1 MKLIHF
7 FRLIQMSIFQK
18 IIVNMMHNRTYNDKM
33 SYNNT
38 YFFCPRIVCNDG
50 FSISLQMNHSHYCFS
65 ENGYRTLG
73 HTMETIEFGYP
84 NQDEELLKEYAEC
97 PELLTKTVGQL
108 PIDVAQQ
115 IIDKHGGIDWDKTV
129 SIEEFNNLV
138 YGKKDKK

>member
-18 IIVNMMHNRTYNDKM
+18 TIVDMMHNRTYNDKM

-50 FSISLQMNHSHYCFS
+50 FSISLQMNHSHYCSS
-65 ENGYRTLG
+65 ENGYETLG

-97 PELLTKTVGQL
+97 PELLTKTVGRL

>member
-18 IIVNMMHNRTYNDKM
+18 TIVDMMHNRTYNDKM

-50 FSISLQMNHSHYCFS
+50 FSISLQMNHSHYCSS

-97 PELLTKTVGQL
+97 PELLTKTVGRL

-138 YGKKDKK
+138 YGKKDRK

>member
-18 IIVNMMHNRTYNDKM
+18 TVTNMMYNRGYENKITYD
-33 SYNNT
+33 NT

-50 FSISLQMNHSHYCFS
+50 FDISLQIHNGNYCSS

-73 HTMETIEFGYP
+73 HTMESVEFGFP

-97 PELLTKTVGQL
+97 PKSITQTVGQL

-115 IIDKHGGIDWDKTV
+115 IIDKHGGIDWDKTISV
-129 SIEEFNNLV
+129 EQFNNFIN
-138 YGKKDKK
+138 GKENRK

>member
-18 IIVNMMHNRTYNDKM
+18 TIVDMVHNRTYNDKM

-38 YFFCPRIVCNDG
+38 YFFCPRIHCNDG
-50 FSISLQMNHSHYCFS
+50 FSISLQIHNGNYCSS

-73 HTMETIEFGYP
+73 HTMESVEFGFP
-84 NQDEELLKEYAEC
+84 NQDEELLKEYAEE
-97 PELLTKTVGQL
+97 PDNLKHTVGQL
-108 PIDVAQQ
+108 PIDIAQQ

-129 SIEEFNNLV
+129 SVEEFNNLV
-138 YGKKDKK
+138 YGKESRK

>member
-18 IIVNMMHNRTYNDKM
+18 TVVSMMYNRGYNDKM
-33 SYNNT
+33 SYDNT
-38 YFFCPRIVCNDG
+38 YFFCPRVVCNDG
-50 FSISLQMNHSHYCFS
+50 FSISLQIHNGNYCFS

-73 HTMETIEFGYP
+73 HTMETVEFGFP
-84 NQDEELLKEYAEC
+84 NQDEELLKDYAEYS
-97 PELLTKTVGQL
+97 EDVTTTVGQL

-129 SIEEFNNLV
+129 SVEQFNDLV
-138 YGKKDKK
+138 YGKKDKQ

>member
-18 IIVNMMHNRTYNDKM
+18 TIVDMMHNRTYNDKM

-38 YFFCPRIVCNDG
+38 YFFCPRVVCNDG
-50 FSISLQMNHSHYCFS
+50 FSVSLQIHNGNYCSS

-73 HTMETIEFGYP
+73 HTMESVEFGFP

-97 PELLTKTVGQL
+97 PESITGTVGRL

-129 SIEEFNNLV
+129 SVEQFNDFI
-138 YGKKDKK
+138 YGKESRK

>member
-18 IIVNMMHNRTYNDKM
+18 TIVDMMHNRTYNDKM

-50 FSISLQMNHSHYCFS
+50 FSISLQIHNGNYCSS

-84 NQDEELLKEYAEC
+84 NQDE
-97 PELLTKTVGQL
+97 LLTKTVGRL

>member
-18 IIVNMMHNRTYNDKM
+18 TIVDMMHNRTHNDKM

-38 YFFCPRIVCNDG
+38 YFFCPRIVCNDE
-50 FSISLQMNHSHYCFS
+50 FSISLQMNHSHYCSS

-97 PELLTKTVGQL
+97 PELLTKTVGRL
-108 PIDVAQQ
+108 PIDVTQQ
-115 IIDKHGGIDWDKTV
+115 IIDKHGRIDWDKTV

>member
-1 MKLIHF
+1 MKLIYF

-18 IIVNMMHNRTYNDKM
+18 TVTNMMYNIVYENKMTYD
-33 SYNNT
+33 NT
-38 YFFCPRIVCNDG
+38 YFFCPRIHCNDG
-50 FSISLQMNHSHYCFS
+50 FGISLQIHNSNYCSS

-73 HTMETIEFGYP
+73 HTIKTVEFGYP

-97 PELLTKTVGQL
+97 HEDVTTTVGQL

-129 SIEEFNNLV
+129 SVEEFNNFV
-138 YGKKDKK
+138 YGKKDRK

>member
-18 IIVNMMHNRTYNDKM
+18 GITNMMYNKRYDSNMTYD
-33 SYNNT
+33 NT
-38 YFFCPRIVCNDG
+38 HFFCPCIYCNDG
-50 FSISLQMNHSHYCFS
+50 FNISLQIHNRNYCSS

-73 HTMETIEFGYP
+73 HTMETIEFGFP
-84 NQDEELLKEYAEC
+84 NQNEELLKEYAEC
-97 PELLTKTVGQL
+97 PESLTQTVGRL

-115 IIDKHGGIDWDKTV
+115 IIDKHGGIDWDKTI

-138 YGKKDKK
+138 YGKKDRK

>member
-1 MKLIHF
+1 MKLINF

-18 IIVNMMHNRTYNDKM
+18 TVTNMMYNRGYGNKMTYD
-33 SYNNT
+33 NT

-50 FSISLQMNHSHYCFS
+50 FSISLQIHNGHYCSS

-73 HTMETIEFGYP
+73 HTMETVEFGFP
-84 NQDEELLKEYAEC
+84 NQDEELLKEYAEY
-97 PELLTKTVGQL
+97 PEDVTTTVGRL

-129 SIEEFNNLV
+129 SVEEFNNLV
-138 YGKKDKK
+138 YGKKDK